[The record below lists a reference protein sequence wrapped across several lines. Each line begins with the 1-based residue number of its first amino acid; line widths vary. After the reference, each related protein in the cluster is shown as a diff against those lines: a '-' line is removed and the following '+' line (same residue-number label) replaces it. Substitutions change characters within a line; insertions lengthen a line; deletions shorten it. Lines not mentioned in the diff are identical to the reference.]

1 MRLYSPFAPSKVAS
15 YPLVSPTTEA
25 FIAPHSLL
33 FSNEDPNHFFA
44 GSESCIS
51 LFDVQRDG
59 EGPVSRMHTTT
70 SRRGS
75 GGVGMKGIVSAL
87 GMSPDGILAAGT
99 FTRNVGL
106 YDGNGSG
113 GIVAIFPLQSPD
125 SLTSEEDVG
134 QGTGITQL
142 LWSTCSRYLCVV
154 ERGSDGIGV
163 WDVRGTGQRLAW
175 LRGRKALTPQ
185 RLGVDIAGQEIWA
198 GGTDA
203 YVRVWEGLG
212 IKEGCIDPVWAFK
225 AHDGMLDNPLL

>member
-1 MRLYSPFAPSKVAS
+1 
-15 YPLVSPTTEA
+15 
-25 FIAPHSLL
+25 
-33 FSNEDPNHFFA
+33 
-44 GSESCIS
+44 
-51 LFDVQRDG
+51 
-59 EGPVSRMHTTT
+59 
-70 SRRGS
+70 
-75 GGVGMKGIVSAL
+75 MKGIVSAL

-212 IKEGCIDPVWAFK
+212 IKEGCINPVWAFK